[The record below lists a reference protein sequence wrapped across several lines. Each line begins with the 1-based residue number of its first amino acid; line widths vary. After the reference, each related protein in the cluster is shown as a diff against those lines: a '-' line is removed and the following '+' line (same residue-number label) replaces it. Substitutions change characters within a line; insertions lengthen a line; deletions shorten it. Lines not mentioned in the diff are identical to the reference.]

1 MNTFLIN
8 RIFYPLQNPSGAPQS
23 LFLCRNNSEEFGIV
37 LHKSNWK
44 LIDLNEYLLLL
55 MSTWVVFILMFPFNI
70 PRSWIKVATAAS
82 LQKSLKASTSSTL
95 RTFTSSTWRKFLSAI
110 VLWKV
115 LVSSV
120 PLEPERQ
127 KPHRWKGETKS
138 VYGIFVYLYTS
149 TLLIIFFVTYSNIE
163 QNMCGMYSIY
173 IVHIHMCRRIF
184 ASARWCH
191 LSLNHWSRET
201 R

>member
-23 LFLCRNNSEEFGIV
+23 LFLCRNNSEECGIV
-37 LHKSNWK
+37 LHKSNWI

-55 MSTWVVFILMFPFNI
+55 MSTWVVFILIFPFNI

-82 LQKSLKASTSSTL
+82 LRKSLKASTSSTL

-127 KPHRWKGETKS
+127 KPHRKRWN
-138 VYGIFVYLYTS
+138 
-149 TLLIIFFVTYSNIE
+149 LISLW
-163 QNMCGMYSIY
+163 
-173 IVHIHMCRRIF
+173 HICLFIHVNPVGTHSHMCRRIF

>member
-1 MNTFLIN
+1 MYCIGSWSRFQTGQYKLHFKEKTIAVKPRICLWVVYLNLYLTGKEMTFSILNIKKKNHLKILNTFLIN

-82 LQKSLKASTSSTL
+82 LRKSLKASTSSTL

-127 KPHRWKGETKS
+127 KPHRK
-138 VYGIFVYLYTS
+138 
-149 TLLIIFFVTYSNIE
+149 
-163 QNMCGMYSIY
+163 
-173 IVHIHMCRRIF
+173 R
-184 ASARWCH
+184 
-191 LSLNHWSRET
+191 
-201 R
+201 